1 MITIYN
7 PDVKLYKK
15 SAIQAIEDGWISNH
29 GKFIELSTNK
39 LNDLVKS
46 KYSILMSNGTCT
58 THCLFLSLKFKYP
71 DIKKIYV
78 PNNCY
83 VAAWNSALMEYN
95 IELLEVMKMDINTWN
110 ICTDEE
116 YIKSLDKN

>member
-39 LNDLVKS
+39 LFSLEEREFNR
-46 KYSILMSNGTCT
+46 IL
-58 THCLFLSLKFKYP
+58 HEKFIEYQNN
-71 DIKKIYV
+71 IKKR
-78 PNNCY
+78 
-83 VAAWNSALMEYN
+83 EYKEEEEN
-95 IELLEVMKMDINTWN
+95 ESSSENYSLE
-110 ICTDEE
+110 
-116 YIKSLDKN
+116 